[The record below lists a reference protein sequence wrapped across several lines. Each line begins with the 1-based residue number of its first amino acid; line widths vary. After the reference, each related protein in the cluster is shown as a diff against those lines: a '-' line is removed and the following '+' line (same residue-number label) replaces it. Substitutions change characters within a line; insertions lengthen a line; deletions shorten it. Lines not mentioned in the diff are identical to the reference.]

1 MKLVVRAV
9 GSPPSKRENDYAQKK
24 LQRLSRLAGTVDNA
38 EIVYREEKI
47 GRRVDL
53 VFQTLG
59 RVHRATAH
67 DADPLRA
74 VDVVVDK
81 VQAQLRK
88 AHGKMVDHAPAR
100 GKRQMTEPV
109 KDDHPLPDDAG
120 HVVHT
125 KTVALRPMTLS
136 EATLAFEASKLPM
149 FPFHNV
155 ETSLAEVV
163 YRREKGGL
171 GVMRLR

>member
-1 MKLVVRAV
+1 MRLVVRSV
-9 GSPPSKRENDYAQKK
+9 GAPPSKRENDYAEKK
-24 LQRLSRLAGTVDNA
+24 FQRLSRLAGPVDNA
-38 EIVYREEKI
+38 EIVYREEKV

-53 VFQTLG
+53 VFQAAG
-59 RVHRATAH
+59 RVHRATAR
-67 DADPLRA
+67 DVDPLKA
-74 VDVVVDK
+74 VDVVMDK

-88 AHGKMVDHAPAR
+88 AHGRLTDHAPAR
-100 GKRQMTEPV
+100 GKREIADQPLG
-109 KDDHPLPDDAG
+109 DHVLPGEAG

-125 KTVALRPMTLS
+125 KTVSLRPMTLS

-155 ETSLAEVV
+155 ETSLPEVV
-163 YRREKGGL
+163 YRRDTGGL